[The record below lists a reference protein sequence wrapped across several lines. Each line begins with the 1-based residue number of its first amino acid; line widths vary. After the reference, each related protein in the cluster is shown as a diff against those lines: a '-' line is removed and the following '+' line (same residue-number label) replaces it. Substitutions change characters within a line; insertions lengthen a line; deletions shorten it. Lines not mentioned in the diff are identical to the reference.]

1 MELNSVNISQQH
13 EAGFALE
20 IVHPATG
27 DKLGGVI
34 TIRGDES
41 KEVQNYNRKRFQE
54 LQKRERMNKGKSTDY
69 TLAEIE
75 DIGIES
81 AIVRCMGWKNIK
93 KDGIELEFN
102 KEMKAELVS
111 LKKNKVENSNAILC
125 FSSKGSTEK
134 IGDFASKNNT

>member
-1 MELNSVNISQQH
+1 MELNSVNLAAQ
-13 EAGFALE
+13 AAVGYNLDL
-20 IVHPATG
+20 VHPATG

-34 TIRGDES
+34 VVRGDES

-81 AIVRCMGWKNIK
+81 AIVRVMGWKNIK
-93 KDGIELEFN
+93 KDGIELDFN
-102 KEMKAELVS
+102 KENAEMVFRDYPWIR
-111 LKKNKVENSNAILC
+111 NQVME
-125 FSSKGSTEK
+125 
-134 IGDFASKNNT
+134 ASADLNLFLPS

>member
-1 MELNSVNISQQH
+1 MELNNVNLAAQAAVGH
-13 EAGFALE
+13 ALE
-20 IVHPATG
+20 LVHPATG

-34 TIRGDES
+34 TVRGDES

-102 KEMKAELVS
+102 KENAEMVFRDYPWIRNQVMEAAADLN
-111 LKKNKVENSNAILC
+111 L
-125 FSSKGSTEK
+125 FSV
-134 IGDFASKNNT
+134 

>member
-1 MELNSVNISQQH
+1 MELNNVNLAAQAA
-13 EAGFALE
+13 AGYNLE
-20 IVHPATG
+20 LVHPATG
-27 DKLGGVI
+27 DKLGGII
-34 TIRGDES
+34 TVRGDES

-54 LQKRERMNKGKSTDY
+54 LQKRERMNKGKNTDY

-102 KEMKAELVS
+102 KENAEMVFRDYPWIR
-111 LKKNKVENSNAILC
+111 NQVMEAASNLNL
-125 FSSKGSTEK
+125 FSV
-134 IGDFASKNNT
+134 

>member
-1 MELNSVNISQQH
+1 MELNSVNLAAQ
-13 EAGFALE
+13 AAVGYPLE
-20 IVHPATG
+20 LVHPATG

-34 TIRGDES
+34 TVRGDES

-54 LQKRERMNKGKSTDY
+54 LQKRERMNKGKNTDY

-75 DIGIES
+75 DIGIEA

-102 KEMKAELVS
+102 KENAEMVFRDYPWIRNQVMEAAADLN
-111 LKKNKVENSNAILC
+111 L
-125 FSSKGSTEK
+125 FSV
-134 IGDFASKNNT
+134 

>member
-1 MELNSVNISQQH
+1 MELNSVNLAAQAAVGYS
-13 EAGFALE
+13 LE
-20 IVHPATG
+20 LVHPATG

-41 KEVQNYNRKRFQE
+41 KEVQNFNRKRFQE

-75 DIGIES
+75 DICIES

-102 KEMKAELVS
+102 KENAEMVFRDYPWIRNQVMEAASDLN
-111 LKKNKVENSNAILC
+111 L
-125 FSSKGSTEK
+125 FSV
-134 IGDFASKNNT
+134 

>member
-1 MELNSVNISQQH
+1 MELNSVNLV
-13 EAGFALE
+13 AMAAVGYALE
-20 IVHPATG
+20 LVHPATG

-34 TIRGDES
+34 TVRGDES

-54 LQKRERMNKGKSTDY
+54 LQKRDRMNKSKNTDY

-75 DIGIES
+75 DISIES

-102 KEMKAELVS
+102 KENAEMVFRDYQWIRNQVMEAAQDLT
-111 LKKNKVENSNAILC
+111 LFLPA
-125 FSSKGSTEK
+125 
-134 IGDFASKNNT
+134 